1 MMFITMMMMT
11 TMTRLMTMMM
21 MMIKIAITMIMLLMK
36 KENDNGEVHDDC
48 QRQDDHNAFTQSITP
63 NKLAKDQRPL

>member
-1 MMFITMMMMT
+1 
-11 TMTRLMTMMM
+11 MTRL
-21 MMIKIAITMIMLLMK
+21 MMIKIAMTMI
-36 KENDNGEVHDDC
+36 GEVNDDC

>member
-1 MMFITMMMMT
+1 
-11 TMTRLMTMMM
+11 MTMMM